1 MMRFGRASSL
11 DPCSQSRVVPRGR
24 EPILCDPRAD
34 STMTNDAIPDG
45 DEWAWLRGRKGR
57 HFVKSLRE
65 QRGRF
70 EWEELRRHVRGM
82 IERFARRREEI
93 LSIDR
98 NEAWCQEEAARALVE
113 LQHLPS
119 IADGWG
125 GASTHGS
132 PEGGS
137 IDGLRVLEGVIAFRD
152 PPRGPASGDVF
163 TADEHDALTALLAL
177 HLLLVAESRECA
189 VILVPALPRHPA
201 LPGLAHVLS
210 EQLGAYSMLPLV
222 ESTIR
227 EHVVAGR
234 AAPPPLHSELG
245 TAESRWGTDRWST
258 ARWSDAEVVA
268 AAVASLRGSDAEGAF
283 GFSWC
288 ATVSDQACLAHARR
302 TMEMLSGLVGLSTSQ
317 RGTLLSALLLVVEM
331 EQVGRPI
338 GDGVEGSAA
347 GASPHVHTDKHAECV
362 VPTDL
367 WRLAS
372 DPWWGEVGV
381 RFATRLHEY
390 VTAERGVEGRFLRSL
405 HFWSRA
411 ESAARGVSAYDVADR
426 FLDYL
431 TAIEV
436 ALSSDR
442 QGVVASLAT
451 RVAGVV
457 GGDAR
462 LRLETS
468 QELKRLYGVR
478 SSYVHDGAPHVPRS
492 ALDAVREFA
501 RLTLRDIAR
510 WCAAHGGERPH
521 ADYVRGCDLRSLGG

>member
-1 MMRFGRASSL
+1 
-11 DPCSQSRVVPRGR
+11 
-24 EPILCDPRAD
+24 
-34 STMTNDAIPDG
+34 
-45 DEWAWLRGRKGR
+45 
-57 HFVKSLRE
+57 
-65 QRGRF
+65 
-70 EWEELRRHVRGM
+70 
-82 IERFARRREEI
+82 
-93 LSIDR
+93 
-98 NEAWCQEEAARALVE
+98 
-113 LQHLPS
+113 
-119 IADGWG
+119 
-125 GASTHGS
+125 
-132 PEGGS
+132 
-137 IDGLRVLEGVIAFRD
+137 
-152 PPRGPASGDVF
+152 
-163 TADEHDALTALLAL
+163 
-177 HLLLVAESRECA
+177 
-189 VILVPALPRHPA
+189 
-201 LPGLAHVLS
+201 
-210 EQLGAYSMLPLV
+210 
-222 ESTIR
+222 
-227 EHVVAGR
+227 
-234 AAPPPLHSELG
+234 
-245 TAESRWGTDRWST
+245 
-258 ARWSDAEVVA
+258 
-268 AAVASLRGSDAEGAF
+268 
-283 GFSWC
+283 
-288 ATVSDQACLAHARR
+288 
-302 TMEMLSGLVGLSTSQ
+302 MLSGLVGLSTSQ

-347 GASPHVHTDKHAECV
+347 GASPHVHTDTHAECV

-372 DPWWGEVGV
+372 DPWWGEAGV